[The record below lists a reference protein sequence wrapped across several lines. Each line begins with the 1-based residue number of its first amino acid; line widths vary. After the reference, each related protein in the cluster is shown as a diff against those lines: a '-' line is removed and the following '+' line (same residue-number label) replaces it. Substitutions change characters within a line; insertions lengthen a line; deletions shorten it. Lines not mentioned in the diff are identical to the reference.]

1 MTSPQD
7 DREELEPDVD
17 DGGASTSPGKEQADK
32 ESVPVSPEKGAVR
45 RPRTRESDKGAAPG
59 GARTAG
65 ADSVAAPAGSGAGS
79 TTSEPGPSVSE
90 AGADTVATPAEP
102 QEAEAV
108 EPVEPE
114 PAAAPGEAEPE
125 TTAERPVS
133 EPGPSVS
140 EAGAD
145 TVATP
150 AEPQEAEAAEVV
162 EPVEPEPVAAPGEAG
177 ADSVA
182 APAGATA
189 SEPGPSV
196 SEAGADTVVTP
207 AEPQEAEPEEAEA
220 VEPVESDTVAAPG
233 EAEPETTAEGPVS
246 EPEEAP
252 AAASAGSAGAD
263 TVVTPAEPQEAEAAE
278 VVEPVE
284 PEPAGAVEPEQAEVV
299 EPVEPEPV
307 AAPGEAGADSVA
319 APAGATASEPGPSVS
334 EAGADTVVTPA
345 EPQEAEPE
353 EAEAVEPVES
363 DTVAA
368 PGEAEPETTAEGP
381 VSEPEEAPAAAS
393 AGSAGAD
400 TVVTPAEPVEP
411 EPAGAVEPVE
421 PGPAAAS
428 GEAEPV
434 KPAPERAASGPEPED
449 PTSAPEPETT
459 GSEAV
464 GLDSGET
471 ESVVAPVRPRKTAP
485 GSPADTDD
493 GRDAAEDHAGRKVS
507 GPETDGGRA
516 RVVGTTTAE
525 PETANRIF
533 LADLLAHPL
542 PGEEETA
549 PAAESP
555 DGDAEA
561 PAGEDSD
568 TEGPEAEAEESV
580 DLPPSYPPTR
590 RPRPLP
596 IPGREEDS
604 ASEARPRRGWLST
617 IIVVLVV
624 ITLSAFIKTHIIQT
638 FEIPSGSMEDTLQT
652 GDQVAVRMYDAHNI
666 HRGDVVVFSDPGGWL
681 NDAKDPTG
689 LQGLVR
695 NGLILTGLL
704 PKNSGHHLIKRVIG
718 VAGDRVT
725 ADGSGALS
733 VNGVSLD
740 ETYIKQGSAPSSVP
754 FDVVVP
760 EGCIWVMGDNRSNSS
775 DSRFHQDDPH
785 GGAVP
790 VQDVVGVATVVAW
803 PVSHWESLDEGE
815 AVFKDVP
822 GDSH

>member
-45 RPRTRESDKGAAPG
+45 RPRTRESDEGAAPG
-59 GARTAG
+59 GAG
-65 ADSVAAPAGSGAGS
+65 ADSVAAPAGSGAG
-79 TTSEPGPSVSE
+79 PSVSE
-90 AGADTVATPAEP
+90 
-102 QEAEAV
+102 
-108 EPVEPE
+108 
-114 PAAAPGEAEPE
+114 
-125 TTAERPVS
+125 
-133 EPGPSVS
+133 
-140 EAGAD
+140 
-145 TVATP
+145 
-150 AEPQEAEAAEVV
+150 
-162 EPVEPEPVAAPGEAG
+162 
-177 ADSVA
+177 
-182 APAGATA
+182 
-189 SEPGPSV
+189 
-196 SEAGADTVVTP
+196 
-207 AEPQEAEPEEAEA
+207 
-220 VEPVESDTVAAPG
+220 
-233 EAEPETTAEGPVS
+233 
-246 EPEEAP
+246 
-252 AAASAGSAGAD
+252 AGAD

-278 VVEPVE
+278 VVEPVA
-284 PEPAGAVEPEQAEVV
+284 PEPAEVVEPEQVEAV

-307 AAPGEAGADSVA
+307 AAPGEAGADTVVTPAEPQEAEAAEVVEPVAPEPAEVVEPEQVEAVEPVEPEPAAASGEAGADSVA
-319 APAGATASEPGPSVS
+319 APAGATASEPSVS
-334 EAGADTVVTPA
+334 EAGP
-345 EPQEAEPE
+345 
-353 EAEAVEPVES
+353 

-411 EPAGAVEPVE
+411 KPAGAVEPVE
-421 PGPAAAS
+421 PGPAAAP

-555 DGDAEA
+555 DGDTET

-624 ITLSAFIKTHIIQT
+624 IALSAFIKTHIIQT

>member
-45 RPRTRESDKGAAPG
+45 GPRTRESDEGAAPG
-59 GARTAG
+59 GAR
-65 ADSVAAPAGSGAGS
+65 ADSVAAPAGSGAG
-79 TTSEPGPSVSE
+79 PSVSE
-90 AGADTVATPAEP
+90 AGADTVVTPAEP
-102 QEAEAV
+102 QEAEL
-108 EPVEPE
+108 E
-114 PAAAPGEAEPE
+114 
-125 TTAERPVS
+125 
-133 EPGPSVS
+133 
-140 EAGAD
+140 
-145 TVATP
+145 
-150 AEPQEAEAAEVV
+150 EAEAV

-207 AEPQEAEPEEAEA
+207 AEPQEAEAAEAVEPVEPEPVVAPGEAGADTVVTPAEPQEAELEEAEA
-220 VEPVESDTVAAPG
+220 VEPVEPEPVVAPG
-233 EAEPETTAEGPVS
+233 E
-246 EPEEAP
+246 
-252 AAASAGSAGAD
+252 AGAD
-263 TVVTPAEPQEAEAAE
+263 TVATPAEPQEAEAAE

-284 PEPAGAVEPEQAEVV
+284 PEPAGAVEPEQAEAV

-307 AAPGEAGADSVA
+307 AASGEAGADSVA
-319 APAGATASEPGPSVS
+319 APAGATASEPSVS
-334 EAGADTVVTPA
+334 EAGP
-345 EPQEAEPE
+345 
-353 EAEAVEPVES
+353 

-381 VSEPEEAPAAAS
+381 VSESEEAPAAAS

-400 TVVTPAEPVEP
+400 TVVTPAEPVES
-411 EPAGAVEPVE
+411 EPAEAVEPVE
-421 PGPAAAS
+421 PGPAAAPS
-428 GEAEPV
+428 EAEPA

-449 PTSAPEPETT
+449 PTSAPESETT

-485 GSPADTDD
+485 RSPADTDD

-507 GPETDGGRA
+507 GPETDDGRA
-516 RVVGTTTAE
+516 TVVGTTTAE

-533 LADLLAHPL
+533 LADLLARPL

-561 PAGEDSD
+561 PAGEGSD

-624 ITLSAFIKTHIIQT
+624 IALSAFIKTHIIQT

>member
-45 RPRTRESDKGAAPG
+45 RPRTRESDEGAAPG
-59 GARTAG
+59 GAG
-65 ADSVAAPAGSGAGS
+65 ADSVAAPAGSGA
-79 TTSEPGPSVSE
+79 
-90 AGADTVATPAEP
+90 
-102 QEAEAV
+102 
-108 EPVEPE
+108 
-114 PAAAPGEAEPE
+114 
-125 TTAERPVS
+125 
-133 EPGPSVS
+133 
-140 EAGAD
+140 
-145 TVATP
+145 
-150 AEPQEAEAAEVV
+150 
-162 EPVEPEPVAAPGEAG
+162 
-177 ADSVA
+177 
-182 APAGATA
+182 
-189 SEPGPSV
+189 GPSV

-220 VEPVESDTVAAPG
+220 VEPVESDTVAAPA

-263 TVVTPAEPQEAEAAE
+263 TVATPAEPQEAEAAE

-284 PEPAGAVEPEQAEVV
+284 PEPAGAVEPEQAEAV

-307 AAPGEAGADSVA
+307 AAPGEAGADTVATPAEPQEAEAAEVVEPVEPEPAGAVEPEQAEAVEPVEPEPAAASGEAGADSVA
-319 APAGATASEPGPSVS
+319 APAGATASEPRPSVS
-334 EAGADTVVTPA
+334 EAGP
-345 EPQEAEPE
+345 
-353 EAEAVEPVES
+353 

-400 TVVTPAEPVEP
+400 TVATPAEPQEAEAAEVVEPVEP

-421 PGPAAAS
+421 PEPAAAP

-533 LADLLAHPL
+533 LADLLARPL

-555 DGDAEA
+555 DGDTEA

-624 ITLSAFIKTHIIQT
+624 IALSAFIKTHIIQT

>member
-45 RPRTRESDKGAAPG
+45 RPRTRESDEGAAPG
-59 GARTAG
+59 GAG
-65 ADSVAAPAGSGAGS
+65 ADSVAAPAGSGAG
-79 TTSEPGPSVSE
+79 PSVSE
-90 AGADTVATPAEP
+90 T
-102 QEAEAV
+102 
-108 EPVEPE
+108 
-114 PAAAPGEAEPE
+114 
-125 TTAERPVS
+125 
-133 EPGPSVS
+133 
-140 EAGAD
+140 
-145 TVATP
+145 
-150 AEPQEAEAAEVV
+150 
-162 EPVEPEPVAAPGEAG
+162 
-177 ADSVA
+177 
-182 APAGATA
+182 
-189 SEPGPSV
+189 
-196 SEAGADTVVTP
+196 GADTVVTP

-220 VEPVESDTVAAPG
+220 VEPVESDTVAAPA

-284 PEPAGAVEPEQAEVV
+284 PEPA
-299 EPVEPEPV
+299 
-307 AAPGEAGADSVA
+307 AASGEAGADSVA
-319 APAGATASEPGPSVS
+319 APAGATASEPSAS
-334 EAGADTVVTPA
+334 EAGP
-345 EPQEAEPE
+345 
-353 EAEAVEPVES
+353 

-381 VSEPEEAPAAAS
+381 VSEPEEAGPAAAP
-393 AGSAGAD
+393 GEAGAD
-400 TVVTPAEPVEP
+400 TVATPAEPQEAEPVEP
-411 EPAGAVEPVE
+411 EPAEVVEPAE
-421 PGPAAAS
+421 PEPAAAP
-428 GEAEPV
+428 GEAEPA
-434 KPAPERAASGPEPED
+434 KPAPELAASGPEPED

-464 GLDSGET
+464 GIEPGET

-493 GRDAAEDHAGRKVS
+493 GRDAAEDHTDREVS
-507 GPETDGGRA
+507 GSETDGGRA
-516 RVVGTTTAE
+516 TVVGTTTAE

-555 DGDAEA
+555 DGDTEA

-568 TEGPEAEAEESV
+568 TEEPEAEAEESV

-624 ITLSAFIKTHIIQT
+624 IALSAFIKTHIIQT

>member
-45 RPRTRESDKGAAPG
+45 RPRTRESDEGAAPG
-59 GARTAG
+59 GAG
-65 ADSVAAPAGSGAGS
+65 ADSVAAPAGSGA
-79 TTSEPGPSVSE
+79 
-90 AGADTVATPAEP
+90 
-102 QEAEAV
+102 
-108 EPVEPE
+108 
-114 PAAAPGEAEPE
+114 
-125 TTAERPVS
+125 
-133 EPGPSVS
+133 
-140 EAGAD
+140 
-145 TVATP
+145 
-150 AEPQEAEAAEVV
+150 
-162 EPVEPEPVAAPGEAG
+162 
-177 ADSVA
+177 
-182 APAGATA
+182 
-189 SEPGPSV
+189 GPSV

-220 VEPVESDTVAAPG
+220 VEPVESDTVAAPA

-263 TVVTPAEPQEAEAAE
+263 TVATPAEPQEAEAAE

-284 PEPAGAVEPEQAEVV
+284 PEPAGAVEPEQAEAV

-307 AAPGEAGADSVA
+307 AASGEAGADTVATPAEPQEAEAAEVVEPVEPEPAGAVEPEQAEAVEPVEPEPAAASGEAGADSVA
-319 APAGATASEPGPSVS
+319 APAGATASEPRPSVS
-334 EAGADTVVTPA
+334 EAGP
-345 EPQEAEPE
+345 
-353 EAEAVEPVES
+353 

-400 TVVTPAEPVEP
+400 TVATPAEPQEAEAAEVVEPVEP

-421 PGPAAAS
+421 PEPAAAP

-533 LADLLAHPL
+533 LADLLARPL

-555 DGDAEA
+555 DGDTEA

-624 ITLSAFIKTHIIQT
+624 IALSAFIKTHIIQT

>member
-102 QEAEAV
+102 QEAEA
-108 EPVEPE
+108 
-114 PAAAPGEAEPE
+114 
-125 TTAERPVS
+125 
-133 EPGPSVS
+133 
-140 EAGAD
+140 
-145 TVATP
+145 
-150 AEPQEAEAAEVV
+150 AEVV
-162 EPVEPEPVAAPGEAG
+162 EPVEPEL
-177 ADSVA
+177 
-182 APAGATA
+182 
-189 SEPGPSV
+189 
-196 SEAGADTVVTP
+196 
-207 AEPQEAEPEEAEA
+207 AEV
-220 VEPVESDTVAAPG
+220 VEPVESDTVAAP
-233 EAEPETTAEGPVS
+233 A
-246 EPEEAP
+246 
-252 AAASAGSAGAD
+252 
-263 TVVTPAEPQEAEAAE
+263 
-278 VVEPVE
+278 
-284 PEPAGAVEPEQAEVV
+284 
-299 EPVEPEPV
+299 
-307 AAPGEAGADSVA
+307 
-319 APAGATASEPGPSVS
+319 
-334 EAGADTVVTPA
+334 
-345 EPQEAEPE
+345 
-353 EAEAVEPVES
+353 
-363 DTVAA
+363 
-368 PGEAEPETTAEGP
+368 EAEPETTAEGP

-624 ITLSAFIKTHIIQT
+624 IALSAFIKTHIIQT

-718 VAGDRVT
+718 VAGDRIT

>member
-45 RPRTRESDKGAAPG
+45 RPRTRESDEGAAPG
-59 GARTAG
+59 GAG
-65 ADSVAAPAGSGAGS
+65 ADSVAAPAGSGA
-79 TTSEPGPSVSE
+79 
-90 AGADTVATPAEP
+90 
-102 QEAEAV
+102 
-108 EPVEPE
+108 
-114 PAAAPGEAEPE
+114 
-125 TTAERPVS
+125 
-133 EPGPSVS
+133 
-140 EAGAD
+140 
-145 TVATP
+145 
-150 AEPQEAEAAEVV
+150 
-162 EPVEPEPVAAPGEAG
+162 
-177 ADSVA
+177 
-182 APAGATA
+182 
-189 SEPGPSV
+189 GPSV

-220 VEPVESDTVAAPG
+220 VEPVESDTVAAPA

-263 TVVTPAEPQEAEAAE
+263 TVATPAEPQEAEAAE

-284 PEPAGAVEPEQAEVV
+284 PELAGAVEPELAGAVEPEQAEAV
-299 EPVEPEPV
+299 EPVEPEP
-307 AAPGEAGADSVA
+307 AAASGEAGADSVA
-319 APAGATASEPGPSVS
+319 APAGATASEPRPSVS
-334 EAGADTVVTPA
+334 EAGP
-345 EPQEAEPE
+345 
-353 EAEAVEPVES
+353 

-400 TVVTPAEPVEP
+400 TVATPAEPQEAEAAEVVEPVEP

-421 PGPAAAS
+421 PEPAAAP

-533 LADLLAHPL
+533 LADLLARPL

-555 DGDAEA
+555 DGDTEA

-590 RPRPLP
+590 RPRPQP

-624 ITLSAFIKTHIIQT
+624 IALSAFIKTHIIQT

>member
-45 RPRTRESDKGAAPG
+45 GPRTRESDEGAAPG
-59 GARTAG
+59 GAR
-65 ADSVAAPAGSGAGS
+65 ADSVAAPAGSGA
-79 TTSEPGPSVSE
+79 
-90 AGADTVATPAEP
+90 
-102 QEAEAV
+102 
-108 EPVEPE
+108 
-114 PAAAPGEAEPE
+114 
-125 TTAERPVS
+125 
-133 EPGPSVS
+133 
-140 EAGAD
+140 
-145 TVATP
+145 
-150 AEPQEAEAAEVV
+150 
-162 EPVEPEPVAAPGEAG
+162 
-177 ADSVA
+177 
-182 APAGATA
+182 
-189 SEPGPSV
+189 GPSV

-207 AEPQEAEPEEAEA
+207 AEPQEAELEEAEA
-220 VEPVESDTVAAPG
+220 VEPVEPEPVVAPG
-233 EAEPETTAEGPVS
+233 E
-246 EPEEAP
+246 
-252 AAASAGSAGAD
+252 AGAD
-263 TVVTPAEPQEAEAAE
+263 TVATPAEPQEAEAAE

-284 PEPAGAVEPEQAEVV
+284 PEPAGAVEPEQAEAV

-307 AAPGEAGADSVA
+307 AASGEAGADSVA
-319 APAGATASEPGPSVS
+319 APAGATASEPSVS
-334 EAGADTVVTPA
+334 EAGP
-345 EPQEAEPE
+345 
-353 EAEAVEPVES
+353 

-381 VSEPEEAPAAAS
+381 VSESEEAPAAAS

-400 TVVTPAEPVEP
+400 TVVTPAEPVES
-411 EPAGAVEPVE
+411 EPAEAVEPVE
-421 PGPAAAS
+421 PGPAAAPS
-428 GEAEPV
+428 EAEPA

-449 PTSAPEPETT
+449 PTSAPESETT

-485 GSPADTDD
+485 RSPADTDD

-507 GPETDGGRA
+507 GPETDDGRA
-516 RVVGTTTAE
+516 TVVGTTTAE

-533 LADLLAHPL
+533 LADLLARPL

-561 PAGEDSD
+561 PAGEGSD

-624 ITLSAFIKTHIIQT
+624 IALSAFIKTHIIQT

>member
-45 RPRTRESDKGAAPG
+45 RPRTRESDEGAAPG
-59 GARTAG
+59 GAG
-65 ADSVAAPAGSGAGS
+65 ADSVAAPAGSGA
-79 TTSEPGPSVSE
+79 
-90 AGADTVATPAEP
+90 
-102 QEAEAV
+102 
-108 EPVEPE
+108 
-114 PAAAPGEAEPE
+114 
-125 TTAERPVS
+125 
-133 EPGPSVS
+133 
-140 EAGAD
+140 
-145 TVATP
+145 
-150 AEPQEAEAAEVV
+150 
-162 EPVEPEPVAAPGEAG
+162 
-177 ADSVA
+177 
-182 APAGATA
+182 
-189 SEPGPSV
+189 GPSV

-220 VEPVESDTVAAPG
+220 VEPVESDTVAAPA

-263 TVVTPAEPQEAEAAE
+263 TVVTPAEPQEAE
-278 VVEPVE
+278 
-284 PEPAGAVEPEQAEVV
+284 
-299 EPVEPEPV
+299 
-307 AAPGEAGADSVA
+307 
-319 APAGATASEPGPSVS
+319 
-334 EAGADTVVTPA
+334 
-345 EPQEAEPE
+345 
-353 EAEAVEPVES
+353 
-363 DTVAA
+363 
-368 PGEAEPETTAEGP
+368 
-381 VSEPEEAPAAAS
+381 
-393 AGSAGAD
+393 
-400 TVVTPAEPVEP
+400 PVEP

-421 PGPAAAS
+421 PEPAAAP

-434 KPAPERAASGPEPED
+434 KPVPERAASGPEPED

-533 LADLLAHPL
+533 LADLLARPL

-555 DGDAEA
+555 DGDTEA

-624 ITLSAFIKTHIIQT
+624 IALSAFIKTHIIQT

>member
-45 RPRTRESDKGAAPG
+45 RPRTRESDEGAAPG
-59 GARTAG
+59 GAG
-65 ADSVAAPAGSGAGS
+65 ADSVAAPAGSGA
-79 TTSEPGPSVSE
+79 
-90 AGADTVATPAEP
+90 
-102 QEAEAV
+102 
-108 EPVEPE
+108 
-114 PAAAPGEAEPE
+114 
-125 TTAERPVS
+125 
-133 EPGPSVS
+133 
-140 EAGAD
+140 
-145 TVATP
+145 
-150 AEPQEAEAAEVV
+150 
-162 EPVEPEPVAAPGEAG
+162 
-177 ADSVA
+177 
-182 APAGATA
+182 
-189 SEPGPSV
+189 GPSV

-207 AEPQEAEPEEAEA
+207 AEPQEAE
-220 VEPVESDTVAAPG
+220 
-233 EAEPETTAEGPVS
+233 
-246 EPEEAP
+246 
-252 AAASAGSAGAD
+252 
-263 TVVTPAEPQEAEAAE
+263 AAE
-278 VVEPVE
+278 VV
-284 PEPAGAVEPEQAEVV
+284 
-299 EPVEPEPV
+299 
-307 AAPGEAGADSVA
+307 
-319 APAGATASEPGPSVS
+319 
-334 EAGADTVVTPA
+334 
-345 EPQEAEPE
+345 
-353 EAEAVEPVES
+353 
-363 DTVAA
+363 
-368 PGEAEPETTAEGP
+368 
-381 VSEPEEAPAAAS
+381 
-393 AGSAGAD
+393 
-400 TVVTPAEPVEP
+400 EPVEP

-555 DGDAEA
+555 DGDTEA

-568 TEGPEAEAEESV
+568 TEEPEAEAEESV

-596 IPGREEDS
+596 IPGQEEDS

-624 ITLSAFIKTHIIQT
+624 IALSAFIKTHIIQT

-790 VQDVVGVATVVAW
+790 LDDVVGVATNVVW
-803 PVSHWESLDEGE
+803 PVSRWDSLDEGE
-815 AVFKDVP
+815 AVFRDVP
-822 GDSH
+822 DPNR

>member
-45 RPRTRESDKGAAPG
+45 RPRTRESDEGAAPG
-59 GARTAG
+59 GAG
-65 ADSVAAPAGSGAGS
+65 ADSVAAPAGSGAG
-79 TTSEPGPSVSE
+79 PSVSE
-90 AGADTVATPAEP
+90 T
-102 QEAEAV
+102 
-108 EPVEPE
+108 
-114 PAAAPGEAEPE
+114 
-125 TTAERPVS
+125 
-133 EPGPSVS
+133 
-140 EAGAD
+140 
-145 TVATP
+145 
-150 AEPQEAEAAEVV
+150 
-162 EPVEPEPVAAPGEAG
+162 
-177 ADSVA
+177 
-182 APAGATA
+182 
-189 SEPGPSV
+189 
-196 SEAGADTVVTP
+196 GADTVVTP

-220 VEPVESDTVAAPG
+220 VEPVESDTVAAPA

-284 PEPAGAVEPEQAEVV
+284 PEPAGVVEPEQVEVV

-319 APAGATASEPGPSVS
+319 APAGATASEPSVS
-334 EAGADTVVTPA
+334 EAGP
-345 EPQEAEPE
+345 
-353 EAEAVEPVES
+353 

-400 TVVTPAEPVEP
+400 TVATPAEPQEAEAAEVVEPVEP

-421 PGPAAAS
+421 PEPAAAP

-533 LADLLAHPL
+533 LADLLARPL

-555 DGDAEA
+555 DGDTEA

-596 IPGREEDS
+596 IPGQEEDS

-624 ITLSAFIKTHIIQT
+624 IALSAFIKTHIIQT

>member
-45 RPRTRESDKGAAPG
+45 RPRTRESDEGAAPG
-59 GARTAG
+59 GAG
-65 ADSVAAPAGSGAGS
+65 ADSVAAPAGSGAG
-79 TTSEPGPSVSE
+79 PSVSE
-90 AGADTVATPAEP
+90 
-102 QEAEAV
+102 
-108 EPVEPE
+108 
-114 PAAAPGEAEPE
+114 
-125 TTAERPVS
+125 
-133 EPGPSVS
+133 
-140 EAGAD
+140 
-145 TVATP
+145 
-150 AEPQEAEAAEVV
+150 
-162 EPVEPEPVAAPGEAG
+162 
-177 ADSVA
+177 
-182 APAGATA
+182 
-189 SEPGPSV
+189 
-196 SEAGADTVVTP
+196 
-207 AEPQEAEPEEAEA
+207 
-220 VEPVESDTVAAPG
+220 
-233 EAEPETTAEGPVS
+233 
-246 EPEEAP
+246 
-252 AAASAGSAGAD
+252 AGAD

-278 VVEPVE
+278 VVEPVA
-284 PEPAGAVEPEQAEVV
+284 PEPAGVVEPEQVEAV

-307 AAPGEAGADSVA
+307 AAPGEAGADTVVTPAEPQEAEAAEVVEPVAPEPAGAVEPEQVEAVEPVEPEPAAASGEAGADSVA
-319 APAGATASEPGPSVS
+319 APAGATASEPSVS
-334 EAGADTVVTPA
+334 EAGP
-345 EPQEAEPE
+345 
-353 EAEAVEPVES
+353 

-411 EPAGAVEPVE
+411 KPAGAVEPVE
-421 PGPAAAS
+421 PGPAAAP

-555 DGDAEA
+555 DGDTET

-624 ITLSAFIKTHIIQT
+624 IALSAFIKTHIIQT

>member
-45 RPRTRESDKGAAPG
+45 RPRTRESDEGAAPG
-59 GARTAG
+59 GAG
-65 ADSVAAPAGSGAGS
+65 ADSVAAPAGSGA
-79 TTSEPGPSVSE
+79 
-90 AGADTVATPAEP
+90 
-102 QEAEAV
+102 
-108 EPVEPE
+108 
-114 PAAAPGEAEPE
+114 
-125 TTAERPVS
+125 
-133 EPGPSVS
+133 
-140 EAGAD
+140 
-145 TVATP
+145 
-150 AEPQEAEAAEVV
+150 
-162 EPVEPEPVAAPGEAG
+162 
-177 ADSVA
+177 
-182 APAGATA
+182 
-189 SEPGPSV
+189 GPSV

-207 AEPQEAEPEEAEA
+207 AEPQEAEAQEAELEEAEA
-220 VEPVESDTVAAPG
+220 VEPVEPDTVAAPA

-263 TVVTPAEPQEAEAAE
+263 TVVTPAEPQEAE
-278 VVEPVE
+278 
-284 PEPAGAVEPEQAEVV
+284 
-299 EPVEPEPV
+299 
-307 AAPGEAGADSVA
+307 
-319 APAGATASEPGPSVS
+319 
-334 EAGADTVVTPA
+334 
-345 EPQEAEPE
+345 
-353 EAEAVEPVES
+353 
-363 DTVAA
+363 
-368 PGEAEPETTAEGP
+368 
-381 VSEPEEAPAAAS
+381 
-393 AGSAGAD
+393 
-400 TVVTPAEPVEP
+400 PVEP

-421 PGPAAAS
+421 PGPAAAP

-493 GRDAAEDHAGRKVS
+493 GRDAAEDHAGREVS

-516 RVVGTTTAE
+516 TVIGTTTAE

-533 LADLLAHPL
+533 LADLLARPL

-555 DGDAEA
+555 DGDTEA

-568 TEGPEAEAEESV
+568 IEGPEAEESV

-617 IIVVLVV
+617 IVVVLVV
-624 ITLSAFIKTHIIQT
+624 IALSAFIKTHIIQT

>member
-45 RPRTRESDKGAAPG
+45 RPRTRESDEGAAPG
-59 GARTAG
+59 GAG

-102 QEAEAV
+102 QEAEPAGAV
-108 EPVEPE
+108 EPAGPDT
-114 PAAAPGEAEPE
+114 AAAPGEAEPE

-133 EPGPSVS
+133 EPGPSVA

-162 EPVEPEPVAAPGEAG
+162 EPVEPEQAGVVEPKPAEAVEPVEPRPAAAPGEAG

-196 SEAGADTVVTP
+196 SEAGP
-207 AEPQEAEPEEAEA
+207 
-220 VEPVESDTVAAPG
+220 DTVAAPG

-263 TVVTPAEPQEAEAAE
+263 TVATPAEPQEAEAVEPVEPEPAEVVEPVEPEPAEAEAVELAGPDTVATPAEPQEAEAAE
-278 VVEPVE
+278 PEPVE
-284 PEPAGAVEPEQAEVV
+284 PEPA
-299 EPVEPEPV
+299 
-307 AAPGEAGADSVA
+307 
-319 APAGATASEPGPSVS
+319 
-334 EAGADTVVTPA
+334 
-345 EPQEAEPE
+345 
-353 EAEAVEPVES
+353 
-363 DTVAA
+363 AA
-368 PGEAEPETTAEGP
+368 PGEAEP
-381 VSEPEEAPAAAS
+381 AA
-393 AGSAGAD
+393 
-400 TVVTPAEPVEP
+400 
-411 EPAGAVEPVE
+411 
-421 PGPAAAS
+421 
-428 GEAEPV
+428 
-434 KPAPERAASGPEPED
+434 ERAASGPEPD
-449 PTSAPEPETT
+449 DSTSAPEPETT

-464 GLDSGET
+464 GLGSGET

-533 LADLLAHPL
+533 LADLLARPL

-555 DGDAEA
+555 DGDTEA

-617 IIVVLVV
+617 IVVVLVV
-624 ITLSAFIKTHIIQT
+624 IALSAFIKTHIYQT

-652 GDQVAVRMYDAHNI
+652 GDQVAVRMYDAHSI

-681 NDAKDPTG
+681 DAKDPTG

-718 VAGDRVT
+718 VAGDHIT
-725 ADGSGALS
+725 ADGTSALS
-733 VNGVSLD
+733 VNGVPLD
-740 ETYIKQGSAPSSVP
+740 ETYVRQGSAPSSVP

-760 EGCIWVMGDNRSNSS
+760 EGCVWVMGDNRSNSS

-790 VQDVVGVATVVAW
+790 VTDVVGVATNVVW
-803 PVSHWESLDEGE
+803 PVGHWDSLDDGE
-815 AVFKDVP
+815 AVFKGVP
-822 GDSH
+822 DDPS

>member
-45 RPRTRESDKGAAPG
+45 RPRTRESDEGAAPG
-59 GARTAG
+59 GAG
-65 ADSVAAPAGSGAGS
+65 ADSVAAPAGSGA
-79 TTSEPGPSVSE
+79 
-90 AGADTVATPAEP
+90 
-102 QEAEAV
+102 
-108 EPVEPE
+108 
-114 PAAAPGEAEPE
+114 
-125 TTAERPVS
+125 
-133 EPGPSVS
+133 
-140 EAGAD
+140 
-145 TVATP
+145 
-150 AEPQEAEAAEVV
+150 
-162 EPVEPEPVAAPGEAG
+162 
-177 ADSVA
+177 
-182 APAGATA
+182 
-189 SEPGPSV
+189 GPSV

-220 VEPVESDTVAAPG
+220 VEPVESDTVAAPA

-246 EPEEAP
+246 EPEEASAAASAGSAGADTVVTP
-252 AAASAGSAGAD
+252 AEPQEAELAEVEVVEPVEPEQAEAVEPEQAGAVKPVESEPAAAPGEAGAGTVATPAEAEPETTAEGSVSEPEEASAAASAGSAGAD

-278 VVEPVE
+278 PKPAEAVKPEQAEAVEPVE
-284 PEPAGAVEPEQAEVV
+284 PGPA
-299 EPVEPEPV
+299 

-319 APAGATASEPGPSVS
+319 TPAGAGSTASEPEPGAS
-334 EAGADTVVTPA
+334 EAGP
-345 EPQEAEPE
+345 
-353 EAEAVEPVES
+353 
-363 DTVAA
+363 DTVATPA
-368 PGEAEPETTAEGP
+368 EAEPETTAERP
-381 VSEPEEAPAAAS
+381 VSEPEEAPGAAS

-400 TVVTPAEPVEP
+400 TVATPAEPQEAEPAEVVEP
-411 EPAGAVEPVE
+411 VESEPAEAVEPVE
-421 PGPAAAS
+421 PGPAAAPS
-428 GEAEPV
+428 EAEPA

-449 PTSAPEPETT
+449 PTSAPESETT

-485 GSPADTDD
+485 RSPADTDD

-507 GPETDGGRA
+507 GPETDDGRA
-516 RVVGTTTAE
+516 TVVGTTTAE

-533 LADLLAHPL
+533 LADLLARPL

-561 PAGEDSD
+561 PAGEGSD

-596 IPGREEDS
+596 IPGQEEDS

-624 ITLSAFIKTHIIQT
+624 IALSAFIKTHIIQT

>member
-45 RPRTRESDKGAAPG
+45 RPRTRESDEGAAPG
-59 GARTAG
+59 GAG
-65 ADSVAAPAGSGAGS
+65 ADSVAAPAGSGA
-79 TTSEPGPSVSE
+79 
-90 AGADTVATPAEP
+90 
-102 QEAEAV
+102 
-108 EPVEPE
+108 
-114 PAAAPGEAEPE
+114 
-125 TTAERPVS
+125 
-133 EPGPSVS
+133 
-140 EAGAD
+140 
-145 TVATP
+145 
-150 AEPQEAEAAEVV
+150 
-162 EPVEPEPVAAPGEAG
+162 
-177 ADSVA
+177 
-182 APAGATA
+182 
-189 SEPGPSV
+189 GPSV

-207 AEPQEAEPEEAEA
+207 AEPQEAEAQEAELEEAEA
-220 VEPVESDTVAAPG
+220 VEPVEPDTVAAPA

-284 PEPAGAVEPEQAEVV
+284 PEPAEVVEPEQAEAV

-319 APAGATASEPGPSVS
+319 APAGATASEPGPSAS
-334 EAGADTVVTPA
+334 EAGPDTVVTPA
-345 EPQEAEPE
+345 EPQEAEPAEPE
-353 EAEAVEPVES
+353 EAEAVEPVEP

-400 TVVTPAEPVEP
+400 TVVTPAEPQEAEPVEP

-421 PGPAAAS
+421 PGPAAAP

-493 GRDAAEDHAGRKVS
+493 GRDAAEDHAGREVS

-516 RVVGTTTAE
+516 TVIGTTTAE

-533 LADLLAHPL
+533 LADLLARPL

-555 DGDAEA
+555 DGDTEA

-568 TEGPEAEAEESV
+568 IEGPEAEESV

-617 IIVVLVV
+617 IVVVLVV
-624 ITLSAFIKTHIIQT
+624 IALSAFIKTHIIQT

>member
-45 RPRTRESDKGAAPG
+45 RPRTRESDEGAAPG
-59 GARTAG
+59 GAG
-65 ADSVAAPAGSGAGS
+65 ADSVAAPAGSGAG
-79 TTSEPGPSVSE
+79 P
-90 AGADTVATPAEP
+90 
-102 QEAEAV
+102 
-108 EPVEPE
+108 
-114 PAAAPGEAEPE
+114 
-125 TTAERPVS
+125 R
-133 EPGPSVS
+133 
-140 EAGAD
+140 
-145 TVATP
+145 
-150 AEPQEAEAAEVV
+150 
-162 EPVEPEPVAAPGEAG
+162 
-177 ADSVA
+177 
-182 APAGATA
+182 
-189 SEPGPSV
+189 V

-220 VEPVESDTVAAPG
+220 VEPVESDTVAAPA

-263 TVVTPAEPQEAEAAE
+263 TVVTPAEPQEAE
-278 VVEPVE
+278 
-284 PEPAGAVEPEQAEVV
+284 
-299 EPVEPEPV
+299 
-307 AAPGEAGADSVA
+307 
-319 APAGATASEPGPSVS
+319 
-334 EAGADTVVTPA
+334 
-345 EPQEAEPE
+345 
-353 EAEAVEPVES
+353 
-363 DTVAA
+363 
-368 PGEAEPETTAEGP
+368 
-381 VSEPEEAPAAAS
+381 
-393 AGSAGAD
+393 
-400 TVVTPAEPVEP
+400 PVEP

-421 PGPAAAS
+421 PGPAAAP

-533 LADLLAHPL
+533 LADLLARPL

-555 DGDAEA
+555 DGDTEA

-624 ITLSAFIKTHIIQT
+624 IALSAFIKTHIIQT

>member
-45 RPRTRESDKGAAPG
+45 RPRTRESDEGAAPG
-59 GARTAG
+59 GAG
-65 ADSVAAPAGSGAGS
+65 ADSVAAPAGSGA
-79 TTSEPGPSVSE
+79 
-90 AGADTVATPAEP
+90 
-102 QEAEAV
+102 
-108 EPVEPE
+108 
-114 PAAAPGEAEPE
+114 
-125 TTAERPVS
+125 
-133 EPGPSVS
+133 
-140 EAGAD
+140 
-145 TVATP
+145 
-150 AEPQEAEAAEVV
+150 
-162 EPVEPEPVAAPGEAG
+162 
-177 ADSVA
+177 
-182 APAGATA
+182 
-189 SEPGPSV
+189 GPSV

-220 VEPVESDTVAAPG
+220 VEPVESDTVAAPAEAEPETTAEGPVSEPEEAPAAASAGSAGADTVATPAEPQEAEAAEVVEPVEPEPAGAVEPEQAEAVEPVEPEPAAASGEAGADSVAAPAGATASEPSVSEAGPDTVAAPG

-263 TVVTPAEPQEAEAAE
+263 TVVTPAEPQEAE
-278 VVEPVE
+278 
-284 PEPAGAVEPEQAEVV
+284 
-299 EPVEPEPV
+299 
-307 AAPGEAGADSVA
+307 
-319 APAGATASEPGPSVS
+319 
-334 EAGADTVVTPA
+334 
-345 EPQEAEPE
+345 
-353 EAEAVEPVES
+353 
-363 DTVAA
+363 
-368 PGEAEPETTAEGP
+368 
-381 VSEPEEAPAAAS
+381 
-393 AGSAGAD
+393 
-400 TVVTPAEPVEP
+400 PVEP

-421 PGPAAAS
+421 PEPAAAP

-434 KPAPERAASGPEPED
+434 KPVPERAASGPEPED

-533 LADLLAHPL
+533 LADLLARPL

-555 DGDAEA
+555 DGDTEA

-624 ITLSAFIKTHIIQT
+624 IALSAFIKTHIIQT

>member
-45 RPRTRESDKGAAPG
+45 GPRTRESDEGAAPG
-59 GARTAG
+59 GAR
-65 ADSVAAPAGSGAGS
+65 ADSVAAPAGSGAG
-79 TTSEPGPSVSE
+79 PSVSE
-90 AGADTVATPAEP
+90 AGADTVVTPAEP
-102 QEAEAV
+102 QEAEL
-108 EPVEPE
+108 E
-114 PAAAPGEAEPE
+114 
-125 TTAERPVS
+125 
-133 EPGPSVS
+133 
-140 EAGAD
+140 
-145 TVATP
+145 
-150 AEPQEAEAAEVV
+150 EAEAV

-189 SEPGPSV
+189 SEPSV
-196 SEAGADTVVTP
+196 SEAGP
-207 AEPQEAEPEEAEA
+207 
-220 VEPVESDTVAAPG
+220 DTVAAPG

-246 EPEEAP
+246 E
-252 AAASAGSAGAD
+252 S
-263 TVVTPAEPQEAEAAE
+263 
-278 VVEPVE
+278 
-284 PEPAGAVEPEQAEVV
+284 
-299 EPVEPEPV
+299 
-307 AAPGEAGADSVA
+307 
-319 APAGATASEPGPSVS
+319 
-334 EAGADTVVTPA
+334 
-345 EPQEAEPE
+345 
-353 EAEAVEPVES
+353 
-363 DTVAA
+363 
-368 PGEAEPETTAEGP
+368 
-381 VSEPEEAPAAAS
+381 EEAPAAAS

-400 TVVTPAEPVEP
+400 TVVTPAEPVES
-411 EPAGAVEPVE
+411 EPAEAVEPVE
-421 PGPAAAS
+421 PGPAAAPS
-428 GEAEPV
+428 EAEPA

-449 PTSAPEPETT
+449 PTSAPESETT

-485 GSPADTDD
+485 RSPADTDD

-507 GPETDGGRA
+507 GPETDDGRA
-516 RVVGTTTAE
+516 TVVGTTTAE

-533 LADLLAHPL
+533 LADLLARPL

-561 PAGEDSD
+561 PAGEGSD

-624 ITLSAFIKTHIIQT
+624 IALSAFIKTHIIQT

>member
-45 RPRTRESDKGAAPG
+45 RPRTRESDEGAAPG
-59 GARTAG
+59 GAG
-65 ADSVAAPAGSGAGS
+65 ADSVAAPAGSGA
-79 TTSEPGPSVSE
+79 
-90 AGADTVATPAEP
+90 
-102 QEAEAV
+102 
-108 EPVEPE
+108 
-114 PAAAPGEAEPE
+114 
-125 TTAERPVS
+125 
-133 EPGPSVS
+133 
-140 EAGAD
+140 
-145 TVATP
+145 
-150 AEPQEAEAAEVV
+150 
-162 EPVEPEPVAAPGEAG
+162 
-177 ADSVA
+177 
-182 APAGATA
+182 
-189 SEPGPSV
+189 GPSV

-220 VEPVESDTVAAPG
+220 VEPVESDTVAAPA

-284 PEPAGAVEPEQAEVV
+284 PEPAGVVEPEQVEVV

-307 AAPGEAGADSVA
+307 AAPGEAGADTVVTPAEPQEAEAAEVVEPVEPEPAAASGEAGADSVA
-319 APAGATASEPGPSVS
+319 APAGATASEPSAS
-334 EAGADTVVTPA
+334 EAGP
-345 EPQEAEPE
+345 
-353 EAEAVEPVES
+353 

-400 TVVTPAEPVEP
+400 TVATPAEPQEAEPETTAEGPVSEPEEAGPAAAPGEAGADTVATPAEPQEAEPVEP
-411 EPAGAVEPVE
+411 EPAEVVEPAE
-421 PGPAAAS
+421 PEPAAAP
-428 GEAEPV
+428 GEAEPA
-434 KPAPERAASGPEPED
+434 KPAPELAASGPEPED

-493 GRDAAEDHAGRKVS
+493 GRDAAEDHTDREVS
-507 GPETDGGRA
+507 GSETDGGRA
-516 RVVGTTTAE
+516 TVVGTTTAE

-533 LADLLAHPL
+533 LADLLARPL
-542 PGEEETA
+542 PDEEETA

-555 DGDAEA
+555 DDDAEA
-561 PAGEDSD
+561 PAGEGSD

-624 ITLSAFIKTHIIQT
+624 IALSAFIKTHIIQT

>member
-45 RPRTRESDKGAAPG
+45 RPRTRESDEGAAPG
-59 GARTAG
+59 GAG
-65 ADSVAAPAGSGAGS
+65 ADSEAAPAGSGA
-79 TTSEPGPSVSE
+79 
-90 AGADTVATPAEP
+90 
-102 QEAEAV
+102 
-108 EPVEPE
+108 
-114 PAAAPGEAEPE
+114 
-125 TTAERPVS
+125 
-133 EPGPSVS
+133 
-140 EAGAD
+140 
-145 TVATP
+145 
-150 AEPQEAEAAEVV
+150 
-162 EPVEPEPVAAPGEAG
+162 
-177 ADSVA
+177 
-182 APAGATA
+182 
-189 SEPGPSV
+189 GPSV

-207 AEPQEAEPEEAEA
+207 AEPEEAEA
-220 VEPVESDTVAAPG
+220 VEPVESDTVAAPA

-284 PEPAGAVEPEQAEVV
+284 PEPAGAVEPEQAEAV
-299 EPVEPEPV
+299 EPVEPEP
-307 AAPGEAGADSVA
+307 AA
-319 APAGATASEPGPSVS
+319 ASG

-345 EPQEAEPE
+345 EPQEAEAAEVVEPVEPE
-353 EAEAVEPVES
+353 PAEPVEPEPAGAVEPVEPGPAAAS
-363 DTVAA
+363 GEAGPDTVAA

-507 GPETDGGRA
+507 GPETDDGRA
-516 RVVGTTTAE
+516 TVVGTTTAE

-533 LADLLAHPL
+533 LADLLARPL

-561 PAGEDSD
+561 PAGEGSD

-624 ITLSAFIKTHIIQT
+624 IALSAFIKTHIIQT

>member
-32 ESVPVSPEKGAVR
+32 EPVPVSPEKGAVR
-45 RPRTRESDKGAAPG
+45 RPRTRESDEGAAPG
-59 GARTAG
+59 GAG
-65 ADSVAAPAGSGAGS
+65 ADSVAAPAGSGA
-79 TTSEPGPSVSE
+79 
-90 AGADTVATPAEP
+90 
-102 QEAEAV
+102 
-108 EPVEPE
+108 
-114 PAAAPGEAEPE
+114 
-125 TTAERPVS
+125 
-133 EPGPSVS
+133 
-140 EAGAD
+140 
-145 TVATP
+145 
-150 AEPQEAEAAEVV
+150 
-162 EPVEPEPVAAPGEAG
+162 
-177 ADSVA
+177 
-182 APAGATA
+182 
-189 SEPGPSV
+189 GPSV

-207 AEPQEAEPEEAEA
+207 AEPQEAEAAEV
-220 VEPVESDTVAAPG
+220 VEPDVPEPEAASREAGADSVAAPAGATASEPSASEAGPDTVAAPG

-263 TVVTPAEPQEAEAAE
+263 TVATPAEPQ
-278 VVEPVE
+278 
-284 PEPAGAVEPEQAEVV
+284 
-299 EPVEPEPV
+299 
-307 AAPGEAGADSVA
+307 
-319 APAGATASEPGPSVS
+319 
-334 EAGADTVVTPA
+334 
-345 EPQEAEPE
+345 
-353 EAEAVEPVES
+353 
-363 DTVAA
+363 
-368 PGEAEPETTAEGP
+368 EAEPETTAEGP
-381 VSEPEEAPAAAS
+381 VSEPEEAGPAAAS
-393 AGSAGAD
+393 GEAGAD
-400 TVVTPAEPVEP
+400 TVATPAEPQEAEPVEP

-421 PGPAAAS
+421 PGPAAAP

-533 LADLLAHPL
+533 LADLLARPL

-555 DGDAEA
+555 DGDTEA

-624 ITLSAFIKTHIIQT
+624 IALSAFIKTHIIQT

>member
-45 RPRTRESDKGAAPG
+45 GPRTRESDEGAAPG
-59 GARTAG
+59 GAG
-65 ADSVAAPAGSGAGS
+65 ADSVAAPAGSGA
-79 TTSEPGPSVSE
+79 
-90 AGADTVATPAEP
+90 
-102 QEAEAV
+102 
-108 EPVEPE
+108 
-114 PAAAPGEAEPE
+114 
-125 TTAERPVS
+125 
-133 EPGPSVS
+133 
-140 EAGAD
+140 
-145 TVATP
+145 
-150 AEPQEAEAAEVV
+150 
-162 EPVEPEPVAAPGEAG
+162 
-177 ADSVA
+177 
-182 APAGATA
+182 
-189 SEPGPSV
+189 GPSV

-220 VEPVESDTVAAPG
+220 VEPVESDTVAAPA

-263 TVVTPAEPQEAEAAE
+263 TVATPAEPQ
-278 VVEPVE
+278 
-284 PEPAGAVEPEQAEVV
+284 
-299 EPVEPEPV
+299 
-307 AAPGEAGADSVA
+307 
-319 APAGATASEPGPSVS
+319 
-334 EAGADTVVTPA
+334 
-345 EPQEAEPE
+345 
-353 EAEAVEPVES
+353 
-363 DTVAA
+363 
-368 PGEAEPETTAEGP
+368 EAEPETTAEGP
-381 VSEPEEAPAAAS
+381 VSEPEEAGPAAAS
-393 AGSAGAD
+393 GEAGAD
-400 TVVTPAEPVEP
+400 TVATPAEPQEAEPVEP

-421 PGPAAAS
+421 PGPAAAP

-533 LADLLAHPL
+533 LADLLARPL

-555 DGDAEA
+555 DGDTEA

-624 ITLSAFIKTHIIQT
+624 IALSAFIKTHIIQT

>member
-45 RPRTRESDKGAAPG
+45 RPRTRESDEGAAPG
-59 GARTAG
+59 GAG
-65 ADSVAAPAGSGAGS
+65 ADSVAAPAGSGA
-79 TTSEPGPSVSE
+79 
-90 AGADTVATPAEP
+90 
-102 QEAEAV
+102 
-108 EPVEPE
+108 
-114 PAAAPGEAEPE
+114 
-125 TTAERPVS
+125 
-133 EPGPSVS
+133 
-140 EAGAD
+140 
-145 TVATP
+145 
-150 AEPQEAEAAEVV
+150 
-162 EPVEPEPVAAPGEAG
+162 
-177 ADSVA
+177 
-182 APAGATA
+182 
-189 SEPGPSV
+189 GPSV

-220 VEPVESDTVAAPG
+220 VEPVESDTVAAPA

-284 PEPAGAVEPEQAEVV
+284 PEPAGAVEPEQAEAV

-307 AAPGEAGADSVA
+307 VAPGEAGADTVATPAEPQEAEAAEVVEPVEPELAGAVEPELAGAVEPEQAEAVEPVEPEPAAASGEAGADSVA
-319 APAGATASEPGPSVS
+319 APAGATASEPRPSVS
-334 EAGADTVVTPA
+334 EAGP
-345 EPQEAEPE
+345 
-353 EAEAVEPVES
+353 

-400 TVVTPAEPVEP
+400 TVATPAEPQEAEPETTAEGPVSEPEEAGPAAASGEAGADTVATPAEPQEAEPVEP

-421 PGPAAAS
+421 PEPAAAP

-533 LADLLAHPL
+533 LADLLARPL

-555 DGDAEA
+555 DGDTEA

-624 ITLSAFIKTHIIQT
+624 IALSAFIKTHIIQT

>member
-45 RPRTRESDKGAAPG
+45 GPRTRESDEGAAPG
-59 GARTAG
+59 GAG
-65 ADSVAAPAGSGAGS
+65 ADSVAAPAGSGA
-79 TTSEPGPSVSE
+79 
-90 AGADTVATPAEP
+90 
-102 QEAEAV
+102 
-108 EPVEPE
+108 
-114 PAAAPGEAEPE
+114 
-125 TTAERPVS
+125 
-133 EPGPSVS
+133 
-140 EAGAD
+140 
-145 TVATP
+145 
-150 AEPQEAEAAEVV
+150 
-162 EPVEPEPVAAPGEAG
+162 
-177 ADSVA
+177 
-182 APAGATA
+182 
-189 SEPGPSV
+189 GPSV

-220 VEPVESDTVAAPG
+220 VEPVESDTVAAPA

-246 EPEEAP
+246 EPEEAS

-278 VVEPVE
+278 PKPAEAVKPEQAEAVEPVE
-284 PEPAGAVEPEQAEVV
+284 PGPA
-299 EPVEPEPV
+299 

-319 APAGATASEPGPSVS
+319 TPAGAGSTASEPEPGAS
-334 EAGADTVVTPA
+334 EAGP
-345 EPQEAEPE
+345 
-353 EAEAVEPVES
+353 
-363 DTVAA
+363 DTVATPA
-368 PGEAEPETTAEGP
+368 EAEPETTAERP
-381 VSEPEEAPAAAS
+381 VSEPEEAPGAAS

-400 TVVTPAEPVEP
+400 TVATPAEPQEAEPAEVVEP
-411 EPAGAVEPVE
+411 VESEPAEAVEPVESEPAEAVEPVE
-421 PGPAAAS
+421 PGPAAAPS
-428 GEAEPV
+428 EAEPA

-449 PTSAPEPETT
+449 PTSAPESETT

-485 GSPADTDD
+485 RSPADTDD

-507 GPETDGGRA
+507 GPETDDGRA
-516 RVVGTTTAE
+516 TVVGTTTAE

-533 LADLLAHPL
+533 LADLLARPL
-542 PGEEETA
+542 PDEEETA

-555 DGDAEA
+555 DDDAEA
-561 PAGEDSD
+561 PAGEGSD

-596 IPGREEDS
+596 IPGQEEDS

-624 ITLSAFIKTHIIQT
+624 IALSAFIKTHIIQT

>member
-45 RPRTRESDKGAAPG
+45 RPRTRESDEGAAPG
-59 GARTAG
+59 GAG
-65 ADSVAAPAGSGAGS
+65 ADSVAAPAGSGAG
-79 TTSEPGPSVSE
+79 PSVSE
-90 AGADTVATPAEP
+90 
-102 QEAEAV
+102 
-108 EPVEPE
+108 
-114 PAAAPGEAEPE
+114 
-125 TTAERPVS
+125 
-133 EPGPSVS
+133 
-140 EAGAD
+140 
-145 TVATP
+145 
-150 AEPQEAEAAEVV
+150 
-162 EPVEPEPVAAPGEAG
+162 
-177 ADSVA
+177 
-182 APAGATA
+182 
-189 SEPGPSV
+189 
-196 SEAGADTVVTP
+196 
-207 AEPQEAEPEEAEA
+207 
-220 VEPVESDTVAAPG
+220 
-233 EAEPETTAEGPVS
+233 
-246 EPEEAP
+246 
-252 AAASAGSAGAD
+252 AGAD

-278 VVEPVE
+278 VVEPVA
-284 PEPAGAVEPEQAEVV
+284 PEPAEVVEPEQVEAV
-299 EPVEPEPV
+299 EPVEPEP
-307 AAPGEAGADSVA
+307 AAASGEAGADSVA
-319 APAGATASEPGPSVS
+319 APAGATASEPSVS
-334 EAGADTVVTPA
+334 EAGP
-345 EPQEAEPE
+345 
-353 EAEAVEPVES
+353 

-411 EPAGAVEPVE
+411 KPAGAVEPVE
-421 PGPAAAS
+421 PGPAAAP

-507 GPETDGGRA
+507 GPETGGGRA

-555 DGDAEA
+555 DGDTET

-624 ITLSAFIKTHIIQT
+624 IALSAFIKTHIIQT

>member
-45 RPRTRESDKGAAPG
+45 RPRTRESDEGAAPG
-59 GARTAG
+59 GAG

-102 QEAEAV
+102 QEAEPAGAV
-108 EPVEPE
+108 EPAGPDTV
-114 PAAAPGEAEPE
+114 AAPGEAEPE

-162 EPVEPEPVAAPGEAG
+162 EPVEPEL
-177 ADSVA
+177 
-182 APAGATA
+182 
-189 SEPGPSV
+189 
-196 SEAGADTVVTP
+196 
-207 AEPQEAEPEEAEA
+207 AEV
-220 VEPVESDTVAAPG
+220 VEPVESDTVAAPA

-263 TVVTPAEPQEAEAAE
+263 TVATPAEPQEAEAVEPVEPEPAEVVEPVEPEPAEAEAVELAGPDTVATPAEPQEAEAAE
-278 VVEPVE
+278 PEPVE
-284 PEPAGAVEPEQAEVV
+284 PEPA
-299 EPVEPEPV
+299 
-307 AAPGEAGADSVA
+307 
-319 APAGATASEPGPSVS
+319 
-334 EAGADTVVTPA
+334 
-345 EPQEAEPE
+345 
-353 EAEAVEPVES
+353 
-363 DTVAA
+363 AA
-368 PGEAEPETTAEGP
+368 PGEAE
-381 VSEPEEAPAAAS
+381 
-393 AGSAGAD
+393 
-400 TVVTPAEPVEP
+400 
-411 EPAGAVEPVE
+411 
-421 PGPAAAS
+421 
-428 GEAEPV
+428 
-434 KPAPERAASGPEPED
+434 PAPERAASGPEPD
-449 PTSAPEPETT
+449 DSTSAPEPETT

-464 GLDSGET
+464 GLGSGET

-493 GRDAAEDHAGRKVS
+493 GRDAAEDHAGREVS

-516 RVVGTTTAE
+516 TVIGTTTAE

-533 LADLLAHPL
+533 LADLLARPL

-555 DGDAEA
+555 DGDTEA

-568 TEGPEAEAEESV
+568 IEGPEAEAEESV

-617 IIVVLVV
+617 IVVVLVV
-624 ITLSAFIKTHIIQT
+624 IALSAFIKTHIIQT

-718 VAGDRVT
+718 VAGDRIT

>member
-45 RPRTRESDKGAAPG
+45 RPRTRESDEGAAPG
-59 GARTAG
+59 GAG
-65 ADSVAAPAGSGAGS
+65 ADSVAAPAGSGA
-79 TTSEPGPSVSE
+79 
-90 AGADTVATPAEP
+90 
-102 QEAEAV
+102 
-108 EPVEPE
+108 
-114 PAAAPGEAEPE
+114 
-125 TTAERPVS
+125 
-133 EPGPSVS
+133 
-140 EAGAD
+140 
-145 TVATP
+145 
-150 AEPQEAEAAEVV
+150 
-162 EPVEPEPVAAPGEAG
+162 
-177 ADSVA
+177 
-182 APAGATA
+182 
-189 SEPGPSV
+189 GPSV

-220 VEPVESDTVAAPG
+220 VEPVESDTVAAPGEAGADTVATPAEPQEAEAAEVVEPVEPEPAGAVEPEQVEAVEPVEPEPVVAPGEAGADTVATPAEPQEAEAAEVVEPVEPEPAGAVEPEQAEAVEPVEPEPAAASGEAGADSVATPAGATASEPSVSEAGPDTVAAPG

-263 TVVTPAEPQEAEAAE
+263 TVVTPAEPQEAE
-278 VVEPVE
+278 
-284 PEPAGAVEPEQAEVV
+284 
-299 EPVEPEPV
+299 
-307 AAPGEAGADSVA
+307 
-319 APAGATASEPGPSVS
+319 
-334 EAGADTVVTPA
+334 
-345 EPQEAEPE
+345 
-353 EAEAVEPVES
+353 
-363 DTVAA
+363 
-368 PGEAEPETTAEGP
+368 
-381 VSEPEEAPAAAS
+381 
-393 AGSAGAD
+393 
-400 TVVTPAEPVEP
+400 PVEP

-421 PGPAAAS
+421 PEPAAAP

-533 LADLLAHPL
+533 LADLLARPL

-555 DGDAEA
+555 DGDTEA

-624 ITLSAFIKTHIIQT
+624 IALSAFIKTHIIQT

>member
-45 RPRTRESDKGAAPG
+45 GPRTRESDEGAAPG
-59 GARTAG
+59 GAG
-65 ADSVAAPAGSGAGS
+65 ADSVAAPAGSGA
-79 TTSEPGPSVSE
+79 
-90 AGADTVATPAEP
+90 
-102 QEAEAV
+102 
-108 EPVEPE
+108 
-114 PAAAPGEAEPE
+114 
-125 TTAERPVS
+125 
-133 EPGPSVS
+133 
-140 EAGAD
+140 
-145 TVATP
+145 
-150 AEPQEAEAAEVV
+150 
-162 EPVEPEPVAAPGEAG
+162 
-177 ADSVA
+177 
-182 APAGATA
+182 
-189 SEPGPSV
+189 GPSV

-220 VEPVESDTVAAPG
+220 VEPVESDTVAAPA

-246 EPEEAP
+246 ESEEAS

-284 PEPAGAVEPEQAEVV
+284 PEPA
-299 EPVEPEPV
+299 
-307 AAPGEAGADSVA
+307 AASGEAGADSVA
-319 APAGATASEPGPSVS
+319 APAGATASEPSAS
-334 EAGADTVVTPA
+334 EAGP
-345 EPQEAEPE
+345 
-353 EAEAVEPVES
+353 

-400 TVVTPAEPVEP
+400 TVATPAEPQEAEPETTAEGPVSEPEEAGPAAASGEAGADTVATPAEPQEAEPVEP

-421 PGPAAAS
+421 PGPAAAP

-533 LADLLAHPL
+533 LADLLARPL

-555 DGDAEA
+555 DGDTEA

-624 ITLSAFIKTHIIQT
+624 IALSAFIKTHIIQT

>member
-32 ESVPVSPEKGAVR
+32 EPVPVSPEKGAVR
-45 RPRTRESDKGAAPG
+45 RPRTRESDEGAAPG
-59 GARTAG
+59 GAG
-65 ADSVAAPAGSGAGS
+65 ADSVAAPAGSGA
-79 TTSEPGPSVSE
+79 
-90 AGADTVATPAEP
+90 
-102 QEAEAV
+102 
-108 EPVEPE
+108 
-114 PAAAPGEAEPE
+114 
-125 TTAERPVS
+125 
-133 EPGPSVS
+133 
-140 EAGAD
+140 
-145 TVATP
+145 
-150 AEPQEAEAAEVV
+150 
-162 EPVEPEPVAAPGEAG
+162 
-177 ADSVA
+177 
-182 APAGATA
+182 
-189 SEPGPSV
+189 GPSV

-207 AEPQEAEPEEAEA
+207 AEPQEAEAAEPKLAEAVEPEQAEA
-220 VEPVESDTVAAPG
+220 VEPVESDTVATPV
-233 EAEPETTAEGPVS
+233 EAEPETTAEGSVS
-246 EPEEAP
+246 EPEEASAAASAGSAGADTVVTP
-252 AAASAGSAGAD
+252 AEPQEAELAEVEVVEPVEPEQAEAVEPEQAGAVKPVESEPAAAPGEAGAGTVATPAEAEPETTAEGSVSEPEEASAAASAGSAGAD

-278 VVEPVE
+278 PKPAEAVKPEQAEAVEPVE
-284 PEPAGAVEPEQAEVV
+284 PGPA
-299 EPVEPEPV
+299 

-319 APAGATASEPGPSVS
+319 TPAGAGSTASEPGPSAS
-334 EAGADTVVTPA
+334 EAGPDTVVTPA
-345 EPQEAEPE
+345 EPQEAEPAE
-353 EAEAVEPVES
+353 VVEPVESEPAEAVEPVES
-363 DTVAA
+363 
-368 PGEAEPETTAEGP
+368 E
-381 VSEPEEAPAAAS
+381 
-393 AGSAGAD
+393 
-400 TVVTPAEPVEP
+400 PAE
-411 EPAGAVEPVE
+411 AVEPVE
-421 PGPAAAS
+421 PGPAAAPS
-428 GEAEPV
+428 EAEPA

-449 PTSAPEPETT
+449 PTSAPESETT

-485 GSPADTDD
+485 RSPADTDD

-507 GPETDGGRA
+507 GPETDDGRA
-516 RVVGTTTAE
+516 TVVGTTTAE

-533 LADLLAHPL
+533 LADLLARPL

-561 PAGEDSD
+561 PAGEGSD

-596 IPGREEDS
+596 IPGQEEDS

-624 ITLSAFIKTHIIQT
+624 IALSAFIKTHIIQT

>member
-114 PAAAPGEAEPE
+114 PAGVVEPEQVEAVEPVEPEPAAAPGEAEPE

-162 EPVEPEPVAAPGEAG
+162 EPVEPELAEVVEPVESDTVAAPAEAEPETTAEGPVSEPEEAPAAASAGSAGADTVVTPAGPQEAEAAEVVEPVEPEPAGVVEPKPAEAVEPVEPRPAAAPGEAG

-196 SEAGADTVVTP
+196 SEAGP
-207 AEPQEAEPEEAEA
+207 
-220 VEPVESDTVAAPG
+220 DTVAAPG

-263 TVVTPAEPQEAEAAE
+263 TVATPAEPQEAEAAE
-278 VVEPVE
+278 PEPVE
-284 PEPAGAVEPEQAEVV
+284 PEPA
-299 EPVEPEPV
+299 
-307 AAPGEAGADSVA
+307 
-319 APAGATASEPGPSVS
+319 
-334 EAGADTVVTPA
+334 
-345 EPQEAEPE
+345 
-353 EAEAVEPVES
+353 
-363 DTVAA
+363 AA
-368 PGEAEPETTAEGP
+368 PGEAE
-381 VSEPEEAPAAAS
+381 
-393 AGSAGAD
+393 
-400 TVVTPAEPVEP
+400 
-411 EPAGAVEPVE
+411 
-421 PGPAAAS
+421 
-428 GEAEPV
+428 
-434 KPAPERAASGPEPED
+434 PAPERAASGPEPD
-449 PTSAPEPETT
+449 DSTSAPEPETT

-464 GLDSGET
+464 GLGSGET

-493 GRDAAEDHAGRKVS
+493 GRDAAEDHAGREVS

-516 RVVGTTTAE
+516 TVIGTTTAE

-533 LADLLAHPL
+533 LADLLARPL

-555 DGDAEA
+555 DGDTEA

-568 TEGPEAEAEESV
+568 IEGPEAEAEESV

-617 IIVVLVV
+617 IVVVLVV
-624 ITLSAFIKTHIIQT
+624 IALSAFIKTHIIQT

-718 VAGDRVT
+718 VAGDRIT

>member
-45 RPRTRESDKGAAPG
+45 RPRTRESDEGAAPG
-59 GARTAG
+59 GAG
-65 ADSVAAPAGSGAGS
+65 ADSVAAPAGSGA
-79 TTSEPGPSVSE
+79 
-90 AGADTVATPAEP
+90 
-102 QEAEAV
+102 
-108 EPVEPE
+108 
-114 PAAAPGEAEPE
+114 
-125 TTAERPVS
+125 
-133 EPGPSVS
+133 
-140 EAGAD
+140 
-145 TVATP
+145 
-150 AEPQEAEAAEVV
+150 
-162 EPVEPEPVAAPGEAG
+162 
-177 ADSVA
+177 
-182 APAGATA
+182 
-189 SEPGPSV
+189 GPSV

-207 AEPQEAEPEEAEA
+207 AEPQEAEAQEAEPQEAELEEAEA
-220 VEPVESDTVAAPG
+220 VEPVEPDTVAAPA

-284 PEPAGAVEPEQAEVV
+284 PEPAEVVEPEQAEAV

-319 APAGATASEPGPSVS
+319 APAGATASEPGPSAS
-334 EAGADTVVTPA
+334 EAGPDTVVTPA
-345 EPQEAEPE
+345 EPQEAEPAEPE
-353 EAEAVEPVES
+353 EAEAVEPVEP

-400 TVVTPAEPVEP
+400 TVVTPAEPQEAEPVEP

-493 GRDAAEDHAGRKVS
+493 GRDAAEDHAGREVS

-516 RVVGTTTAE
+516 TVIGTTTAE

-533 LADLLAHPL
+533 LADLLARPL

-555 DGDAEA
+555 DGDTEA

-568 TEGPEAEAEESV
+568 IEGPEAEESV

>member
-45 RPRTRESDKGAAPG
+45 GPRTRESDEGAAPG
-59 GARTAG
+59 GAG
-65 ADSVAAPAGSGAGS
+65 ADSVAAPAGSGA
-79 TTSEPGPSVSE
+79 
-90 AGADTVATPAEP
+90 
-102 QEAEAV
+102 
-108 EPVEPE
+108 
-114 PAAAPGEAEPE
+114 
-125 TTAERPVS
+125 
-133 EPGPSVS
+133 
-140 EAGAD
+140 
-145 TVATP
+145 
-150 AEPQEAEAAEVV
+150 
-162 EPVEPEPVAAPGEAG
+162 
-177 ADSVA
+177 
-182 APAGATA
+182 
-189 SEPGPSV
+189 GPSV

-263 TVVTPAEPQEAEAAE
+263 TVATPAEPQEAEAAE

-284 PEPAGAVEPEQAEVV
+284 PEPAGAVEPEQAEAV
-299 EPVEPEPV
+299 EPVEPEP
-307 AAPGEAGADSVA
+307 AAASGEAGADSVA
-319 APAGATASEPGPSVS
+319 APAGATASEPSVS
-334 EAGADTVVTPA
+334 EAGP
-345 EPQEAEPE
+345 
-353 EAEAVEPVES
+353 

-400 TVVTPAEPVEP
+400 TVATPAEPQEAEPVEP

-421 PGPAAAS
+421 PGPAAAP
-428 GEAEPV
+428 GEAEPA
-434 KPAPERAASGPEPED
+434 KPAPELAASGPEPED

-464 GLDSGET
+464 GIEPGET

-533 LADLLAHPL
+533 LADLLARPL

-555 DGDAEA
+555 DGDTEA

-624 ITLSAFIKTHIIQT
+624 IALSAFIKTHIIQT

>member
-45 RPRTRESDKGAAPG
+45 RPRTRESDEGAAPG
-59 GARTAG
+59 GAG
-65 ADSVAAPAGSGAGS
+65 ADSVAAPAGSGA
-79 TTSEPGPSVSE
+79 
-90 AGADTVATPAEP
+90 
-102 QEAEAV
+102 
-108 EPVEPE
+108 
-114 PAAAPGEAEPE
+114 
-125 TTAERPVS
+125 
-133 EPGPSVS
+133 
-140 EAGAD
+140 
-145 TVATP
+145 
-150 AEPQEAEAAEVV
+150 
-162 EPVEPEPVAAPGEAG
+162 
-177 ADSVA
+177 
-182 APAGATA
+182 
-189 SEPGPSV
+189 GPSV

-220 VEPVESDTVAAPG
+220 VEPVESDTVAAP
-233 EAEPETTAEGPVS
+233 A
-246 EPEEAP
+246 
-252 AAASAGSAGAD
+252 
-263 TVVTPAEPQEAEAAE
+263 
-278 VVEPVE
+278 
-284 PEPAGAVEPEQAEVV
+284 
-299 EPVEPEPV
+299 
-307 AAPGEAGADSVA
+307 
-319 APAGATASEPGPSVS
+319 
-334 EAGADTVVTPA
+334 
-345 EPQEAEPE
+345 
-353 EAEAVEPVES
+353 
-363 DTVAA
+363 
-368 PGEAEPETTAEGP
+368 EAEPETTAEGP

-428 GEAEPV
+428 GEAEP
-434 KPAPERAASGPEPED
+434 APERAASGPEPD
-449 PTSAPEPETT
+449 DSTSAPEPETT

-464 GLDSGET
+464 GLGSGET

-493 GRDAAEDHAGRKVS
+493 GRDAAEDHAGREVS

-516 RVVGTTTAE
+516 TVIGTTTAE

-533 LADLLAHPL
+533 LADLLARPL

-555 DGDAEA
+555 DGDTEA

-568 TEGPEAEAEESV
+568 IEGPEAEAEESV

-617 IIVVLVV
+617 IVVVLVV
-624 ITLSAFIKTHIIQT
+624 IALSAFIKTHIIQT

-718 VAGDRVT
+718 VAGDRIT